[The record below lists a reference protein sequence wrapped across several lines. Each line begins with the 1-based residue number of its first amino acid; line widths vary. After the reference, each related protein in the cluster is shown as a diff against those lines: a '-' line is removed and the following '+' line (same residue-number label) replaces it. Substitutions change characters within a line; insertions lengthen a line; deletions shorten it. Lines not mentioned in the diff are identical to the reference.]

1 MNRIC
6 ADRRAPGAALSARI
20 AKWAIILLGLLLV
33 CAPFCESA
41 PATRELSW
49 EMPGKL
55 AIYDLEFGPALER
68 ENKWQFLGN
77 MRTFNTEQFGGR
89 LTLMV
94 RFAYAAS
101 RPETPLRF
109 VIKLPQ
115 ARQYEETVHL
125 RDRRGEYSYKF
136 TVHTPEDFLGSGS
149 VYVYYGFSMVE
160 AFQFTIVQG
169 M

>member
-1 MNRIC
+1 M
-6 ADRRAPGAALSARI
+6 ATP
-20 AKWAIILLGLLLV
+20 AIILLWLLMSWP
-33 CAPFCESA
+33 PFA
-41 PATRELSW
+41 QAVPATRELSW

-55 AIYDLEFGPALER
+55 SIYDLEFGPALKR
-68 ENKWQFLGN
+68 EEKWQFLGN
-77 MRTFNTEQFGGR
+77 MRTFNTEQFDDR
-89 LTLMV
+89 LTLLV

-125 RDRRGEYSYKF
+125 RDRSGEYSYKF

-160 AFQFTIVQG
+160 AFEFTIVQD